1 MATKTAALIITGALL
16 TGCAGTEIEQMPYT
30 PAPVATNFPTTN
42 QYKLQAAGHWTA
54 IAQHIEQILAADLKK
69 GPKRPF
75 FIAEPSPQAAPFQR
89 ALAVQ
94 LTSALVRG
102 GHVVSRTPAGSL
114 KVDIDVQ
121 ALTFSP
127 GRSQYRYPGEPT
139 LIAVGV
145 LALTA
150 LTVAEPVAGVV
161 AGFAA
166 KDAYH
171 YTHAKFDQGATP
183 QTELLVTVSV
193 SDQYRYYARSSSAY
207 YVADT
212 DRTLYGFPPEPTV
225 DELFVKKYQVK
236 GDK

>member
-1 MATKTAALIITGALL
+1 MAIKTAAIMIIGALL
-16 TGCAGTEIEQMPYT
+16 AGCAGQQVPMIPNT
-30 PAPVATNFPTTN
+30 PAPLASNFPTSN
-42 QYKLQAAGHWTA
+42 QYTLQAAGHWTA
-54 IAQHIEQILAADLKK
+54 IAQHIEQLLAADMKK

-75 FIAEPSPQAAPFQR
+75 FIAEASPQASPFQR
-89 ALAVQ
+89 ALTVQ
-94 LTSALVRG
+94 LTSALVRD

-127 GRSQYRYPGEPT
+127 GRGQYRYPGEPT
-139 LIAVGV
+139 LIAAGV

-150 LTVAEPVAGVV
+150 IKPVAGVI
-161 AGFAA
+161 AGAA
-166 KDAYH
+166 AYDAYH
-171 YTHAKFDQGATP
+171 YTHSKFAQGATP

-207 YVADT
+207 YVADS
-212 DRTLYGFPPEPTV
+212 DRTLYGIAPEPSADTM
-225 DELFVKKYQVK
+225 FVKKFQVK